1 VGMVNEQ
8 LEGFD
13 VEHVRDRVA
22 AAREFARS
30 GQGPV
35 LLEVITYRHR
45 GHSMSDP
52 AKYRPEGELEEKKQS
67 DPLLITKN
75 RLINDFSLTE
85 DDIININQRID
96 AQAEESYRYAQ
107 ESPEAELDAL
117 YDYVYAP

>member
-1 VGMVNEQ
+1 MVNEQ
-8 LEGFD
+8 LDGFD
-13 VEHVRDRVA
+13 VENVRDRVA

-52 AKYRPEGELEEKKQS
+52 AKYRPDGELEEKKQS
-67 DPLLITKN
+67 DPLLITKT
-75 RLINDFSLTE
+75 RLINDFGLE
-85 DDIININQRID
+85 EQDIKDINTRID
-96 AQAEESYRYAQ
+96 AQAQEAYRFAD
-107 ESPEAELDAL
+107 ESPEADLNAL